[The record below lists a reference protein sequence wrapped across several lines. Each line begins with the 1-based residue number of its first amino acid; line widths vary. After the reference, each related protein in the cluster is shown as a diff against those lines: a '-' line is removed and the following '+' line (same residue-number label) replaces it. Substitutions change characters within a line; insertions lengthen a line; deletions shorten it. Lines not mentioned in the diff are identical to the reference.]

1 MDVQG
6 AEGLVIK
13 GFDEHIRNV
22 YFIFVEL
29 SLKPLYLNQPLA
41 SEVIKLLSKDFYWYG
56 NLTNGSWQFDAFFIN
71 KKYRTH
77 RLRARNKLLM
87 LSLKSHLRIGIEHSL
102 TSRLMHIAK
111 PLILLVA
118 DVLRKSN
125 SRILGFLFI
134 KFALVF
140 VKRKNQHVL
149 PSRIQSLISLAQP
162 GDPLKNE
169 DLPTIDIAIPC
180 HKKDFDNLHLVIQGA
195 IANIKN
201 PIGKMVLITPEQ
213 FSPELETMFPYCKVL
228 TDESLLSEDIFK
240 VINGSV
246 PQKRRGWI
254 VQQVIKFQIAIQS
267 DEVATLILDS
277 DTILLKPRTWLNRE
291 GIQILCVADNYHLP
305 YKVHQ
310 RKVFGWQNSIL
321 SFVTHHQLMKRDSLR
336 GIFGQNGESLLQWI
350 NLADFSE
357 FSAISE
363 YDTYGEW
370 MLSNKPH
377 EVALAKWNNT
387 PLRID
392 PNKTSYVEIKNTF
405 GHYHSI
411 SNHIS

>member
-1 MDVQG
+1 MD
-6 AEGLVIK
+6 A
-13 GFDEHIRNV
+13 
-22 YFIFVEL
+22 
-29 SLKPLYLNQPLA
+29 
-41 SEVIKLLSKDFYWYG
+41 
-56 NLTNGSWQFDAFFIN
+56 
-71 KKYRTH
+71 
-77 RLRARNKLLM
+77 
-87 LSLKSHLRIGIEHSL
+87 RIGIEHSL
-102 TSRLMHIAK
+102 TSRLKQFIAK
-111 PLILLVA
+111 PLILLVTV
-118 DVLRKSN
+118 VLRKSD

-162 GDPLKNE
+162 SDPLKNE

-213 FSPELETMFPYCKVL
+213 LSPELETMFPDCKVL
-228 TDESLLSEDIFK
+228 TDESVLSEDIFK

-277 DTILLKPRTWLNRE
+277 DTILLKPRIWLNRE
-291 GIQILCVADNYHLP
+291 GIQILCVSDNYHLP

-310 RKVFGWQNSIL
+310 RKVFGGQNNIL
-321 SFVTHHQLMKRDSLR
+321 SFVAHHQLMKRDSLR
-336 GIFGQNGESLLQWI
+336 EIFGQKVEGLLQWI

-357 FSAISE
+357 FSAVSE

-370 MLSNKPH
+370 MFSNKPH
-377 EVALAKWNNT
+377 EVALAKWNNA
-387 PLRID
+387 PVRID
-392 PNKTSYVEIKNTF
+392 PNKTSYVELQNTF
-405 GHYHSI
+405 GQYHSI
-411 SNHIS
+411 SNHS

>member
-1 MDVQG
+1 
-6 AEGLVIK
+6 
-13 GFDEHIRNV
+13 
-22 YFIFVEL
+22 
-29 SLKPLYLNQPLA
+29 
-41 SEVIKLLSKDFYWYG
+41 
-56 NLTNGSWQFDAFFIN
+56 
-71 KKYRTH
+71 
-77 RLRARNKLLM
+77 
-87 LSLKSHLRIGIEHSL
+87 
-102 TSRLMHIAK
+102 
-111 PLILLVA
+111 
-118 DVLRKSN
+118 
-125 SRILGFLFI
+125 
-134 KFALVF
+134 
-140 VKRKNQHVL
+140 
-149 PSRIQSLISLAQP
+149 
-162 GDPLKNE
+162 
-169 DLPTIDIAIPC
+169 
-180 HKKDFDNLHLVIQGA
+180 
-195 IANIKN
+195 
-201 PIGKMVLITPEQ
+201 
-213 FSPELETMFPYCKVL
+213 MFPYCKVL

-377 EVALAKWNNT
+377 EVALAKWNST